1 MAKTIEDYQREYQ
14 EARKRGDAAGMQAA
28 NDGANAIRQS
38 QGQSAQY
45 ATSDINKYKNNS
57 GTNNVSVSSGNTSS
71 GGGKS
76 SSSSGSYQNY
86 TGGNQEMDNKLSY
99 WQNKYQEARQNGDW
113 QGMQNANNEAN
124 KIRNEYGYAAQHA
137 TDDIN
142 KYRPSE
148 SGSGSWGSGY
158 YNQGYMNNM
167 NNWYSQIQSELE
179 AAQKA
184 AVEQAVG
191 QLESQKDDID
201 QSYDDL
207 YRQLYMDRRRA
218 EKNLPQQLAAMGI
231 SGGMTE
237 SAALG
242 IQNDYSN
249 ALQQGEREKLNT
261 LRGIDQAIS
270 DARLTGDIGLAQQA
284 AELAMNQLNT
294 YADTIAAMQA
304 QQNWQKQFDASNS
317 QWQQQFDTANKQWQM
332 QWDRQGVLDQIARDD
347 ISYDRKLFAAQ
358 YLYESTGD
366 SSGLKMLGYTDAQ
379 IAALR
384 NSYAQAMAQ
393 KTRSSGGGGGGDDEG
408 TPYFGKKD
416 DEDTA
421 QDNGSSSQE
430 WAGID
435 LNSVTAL
442 GYGPISRAELERLVD
457 SGEVEAYQDPVSG
470 LIKVRRGQKESTPGI
485 SQAGNFFNPGF
496 WR

>member
-71 GGGKS
+71 GGGS
-76 SSSSGSYQNY
+76 SSSGSGSYQNY

-142 KYRPSE
+142 KYRPSG
-148 SGSGSWGSGY
+148 SGGGSWGSGY
-158 YNQGYMNNM
+158 YNQDYMNNM
-167 NNWYSQIQSELE
+167 NNWYSQIQAELE
-179 AAQKA
+179 AAQRA
-184 AVEQAVG
+184 AVDQAVG
-191 QLESQKDDID
+191 QLESQKYDIN

-249 ALQQGEREKLNT
+249 ALQQGEREKINT

-270 DARLTGDIGLAQQA
+270 EARLSGDIGLAQQA
-284 AELAMNQLNT
+284 AEIAMNQLNT
-294 YADTIAAMQA
+294 YANTIAAMQA
-304 QQNWQKQFDASNS
+304 QQNWQKQFDTSNS

-332 QWDRQGVLDQIARDD
+332 QWDRQGVLDQISRDD

-358 YLYESTGD
+358 YLYETTGD
-366 SSGLKMLGYTDAQ
+366 ASGLKMLGYTDSQ

-393 KTRSSGGGGGGDDEG
+393 RSTYSSGGGGGGTGKDVRFDEG
-408 TPYFGKKD
+408 NNKYKVAAPGP
-416 DEDTA
+416 TA
-421 QDNGSSSQE
+421 NRQNITTYEQLSPAAQNAANNLAKSYADLETKVDYINGLMENGGDNGITE
-430 WAGID
+430 AEAEF
-435 LNSVTAL
+435 LL
-442 GYGPISRAELERLVD
+442 GLLRA
-457 SGEVEAYQDPVSG
+457 
-470 LIKVRRGQKESTPGI
+470 
-485 SQAGNFFNPGF
+485 
-496 WR
+496 